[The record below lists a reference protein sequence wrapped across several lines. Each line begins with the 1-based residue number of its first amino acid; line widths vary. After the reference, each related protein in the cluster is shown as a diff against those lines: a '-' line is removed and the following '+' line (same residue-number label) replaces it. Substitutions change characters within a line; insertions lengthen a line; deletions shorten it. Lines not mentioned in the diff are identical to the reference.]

1 MKKTLAIVISVILA
15 IALLV
20 VSIVM
25 AKPKTVENEEEEEV
39 ITNLPVPEP
48 TQEPE
53 PQPTQEPEPELESP
67 WHFYNLDV
75 QDDGDE
81 ENNDNFGPNPIPEVV
96 AAAGLAN
103 ELADGASLDEIM
115 KKIDPKLFDQ
125 NMRSRIVQD
134 PSLGAANIAWHD
146 SLLKT
151 RYLGVFYDEC
161 SQKWDAAINAA
172 KDAWAEN
179 PAGYNQN
186 LMFWFEFLD
195 KAGKVEV
202 RKISKKLT
210 DQMYMN
216 PLKAGAP
223 DVIVMETTD
232 HDGYELVYTY
242 KIKGTTIVEVAYR
255 IDCGYQPTNVAK
267 VMDITPAKKSGGG
280 GVKPTP
286 IPTKAP
292 VPVVS
297 GGGGTVTTTISG
309 GGGNNTPTPTKSPKK
324 PDPPKPEPTPEPKPT
339 PEPTPEPKPTPT
351 PPEPTPTP
359 PEPTPTPPEPTPTP
373 PEPTPEPKPTSPPKN
388 PNEGSQV
395 LPSDNP
401 GPGENTN
408 NPANSGTSTE
418 EQPSNSNNQ
427 TPEQYQETVQEMIEA
442 NEGNH
447 EGGSDNT
454 PSTPAPEPETHV
466 DNSGDSG
473 GGGDSAPIDTPSE
486 SAPEEPEVADDQNGE
501 TWDGPPE

>member
-324 PDPPKPEPTPEPKPT
+324 PDPPKPEPKPT